1 VIVPTPR
8 IDLWADLNA
17 EDDEGRNWSMID
29 RSTDAS
35 TIVPGAIVIAGYEGF
50 WSVVRIDEVDDDGQV
65 HFVQVDHEAPEARA
79 VLDAAA
85 S

>member
-1 VIVPTPR
+1 MKTPK

-29 RSTDAS
+29 RAIDPAA
-35 TIVPGAIVIAGYEGF
+35 VQPGAVLIAGYEGF

-65 HFVQVDHEAPEARA
+65 HFVPVDHDAPEARA
-79 VLDAAA
+79 VLSAAA

>member
-1 VIVPTPR
+1 MKAPR

-29 RSTDAS
+29 RAIDPAA
-35 TIVPGAIVIAGYEGF
+35 VQPGVVLIAGYEGF

-65 HFVQVDHEAPEARA
+65 HFVPVDHNAPEARA
-79 VLDAAA
+79 VLSAAA